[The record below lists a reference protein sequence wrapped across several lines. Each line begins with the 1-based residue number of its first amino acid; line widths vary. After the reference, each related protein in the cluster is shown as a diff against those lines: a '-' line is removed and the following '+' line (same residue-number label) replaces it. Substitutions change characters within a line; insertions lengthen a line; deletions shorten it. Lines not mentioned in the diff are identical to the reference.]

1 MRRFSRAWIA
11 VAVLVAAAACGSDD
25 DSTSPIV
32 GASGTWALQSI
43 NGSALPVTLGSGSQA
58 VSVIASTLTISS
70 NGNYNEVVTL
80 RPAGATTNTTFTEI
94 GTWSVSN
101 GVVTFN
107 DQTDGITYTGSV
119 SGNTLTENTAGFVSV
134 YSRQ

>member
-1 MRRFSRAWIA
+1 
-11 VAVLVAAAACGSDD
+11 
-25 DSTSPIV
+25 V
-32 GASGTWALQSI
+32 GANGTWALQSI

-80 RPAGATTNTTFTEI
+80 RPAGATANTTFTEI

-134 YSRQ
+134 YARQ

>member
-11 VAVLVAAAACGSDD
+11 VAVLAAATACGSDD

-32 GASGTWALQSI
+32 GASGTWSLQSI
-43 NGSALPVTLGSGSQA
+43 NGSALPVTIGSGTQA

-80 RPAGATTNTTFTEI
+80 RPAGASSNTTFTEI
-94 GTWSVSN
+94 GTWSFTN

-119 SGNTLTENTAGFVSV
+119 NGNTLTENTAGFVSV
-134 YSRQ
+134 YARQ

>member
-1 MRRFSRAWIA
+1 MRRFSKTWIA

-25 DSTSPIV
+25 STSPTL
-32 GASGTWALQSI
+32 GANGTWSLQSI
-43 NGSALPVTLGSGSQA
+43 NGSALPVTIGSGSQT

-80 RPAGATTNTTFTEI
+80 RPLGATANTTFTET
-94 GTWSVSN
+94 GTWSFTN
-101 GVVTFN
+101 GMVTFN

-119 SGNTLTENTAGFVSV
+119 SGNSLTENTAGFVSV
-134 YSRQ
+134 YTRQ